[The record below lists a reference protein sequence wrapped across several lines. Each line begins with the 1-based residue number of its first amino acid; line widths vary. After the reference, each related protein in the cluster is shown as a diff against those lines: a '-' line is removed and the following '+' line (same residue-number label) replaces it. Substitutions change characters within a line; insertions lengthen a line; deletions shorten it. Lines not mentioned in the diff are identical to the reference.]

1 MVDGAAKVDARGDV
15 PEHHPSAGAGPMT
28 GVAAVTPSAP
38 DPGRPDQ
45 GALADLVRWPLAI
58 TLLLIRLAYLFQV
71 AFALVAA
78 GEHAPG
84 GVLAVAVLAVA
95 AAETGGMLT
104 RVARRRSYS
113 GRATGAIETATALA
127 LLLAT
132 PWGARTGDRLG
143 IVLAVHAVTVV
154 IAAGLPL
161 AVADVRRTAGHLM
174 VIMFS
179 YAAVLGLLT
188 GDVQVTTLGQGLAGY
203 LVAAGVFVVAGRL
216 MQRIAA
222 TLEQDHAA
230 GLHRAETASHE
241 RAMARARAEQRRI
254 VHGSVLQT
262 LQALCEPSLD
272 PAELPGLQRQ
282 ARRDLHLIR
291 SYLAGRDPMAV
302 DDLDGLIAAL
312 TIEGNERGLR
322 IEVVR
327 DERAS
332 ATRVVDPAKLNA
344 LRIAAGEALTNVAK
358 HAGVSTATIRTE
370 LGRDSLRLSVTDSG
384 IGFRHDALA
393 PGFGLHGTLSAVD
406 DVGGHWHIETAPGA
420 GTIVTLTVPTGRV
433 RAVAAAPGP
442 LSPTPGS
449 DVPALDT
456 AQRGLP

>member
-1 MVDGAAKVDARGDV
+1 
-15 PEHHPSAGAGPMT
+15 MT
-28 GVAAVTPSAP
+28 SGGP
-38 DPGRPDQ
+38 DPGGRDRA
-45 GALADLVRWPLAI
+45 ALAALVRWPLVI
-58 TLLLIRLAYLFQV
+58 TLLLIRLAYLLQV
-71 AFALVAA
+71 GFAMVAA
-78 GEHAPG
+78 DGHAPAA
-84 GVLAVAVLAVA
+84 VLAVAALAVA
-95 AAETGGMLT
+95 AAETGGLLT
-104 RVARRRSYS
+104 RVVRRRSYT
-113 GRATGAIETATALA
+113 GRATAAVETATAVV

-132 PWGARTGDRLG
+132 PWGARNSDRIG
-143 IVLAVHAVTVV
+143 IVIAVHAVTVV

-161 AVADVRRTAGHLM
+161 ALADVRRTVGHLL

-179 YAAVLGLLT
+179 YAAVLGFLT
-188 GDVQVTTLGQGLAGY
+188 GDVPVTTLGQGLAGY
-203 LVAAGVFVVAGRL
+203 LFAAGVFAVAGWL
-216 MQRIAA
+216 MQRITA
-222 TLEQDHAA
+222 TLEQEHAA
-230 GLHRAETASHE
+230 GLLRAEAASHE
-241 RAMARARAEQRRI
+241 RAIARARAEQRRI
-254 VHGSVLQT
+254 VHGSILQT

-332 ATRVVDPAKLNA
+332 ATRVVDPAMLNA
-344 LRIAAGEALTNVAK
+344 LRIAGGEALTNVAK

-384 IGFRHDALA
+384 VGFRYDAPA

-406 DVGGHWHIETAPGA
+406 DVGGQWHIETTPGA

-433 RAVAAAPGP
+433 RADVPAPGP

-449 DVPALDT
+449 DVPALDN